1 MEKPNSKIVM
11 DGLLEVFPDGRIF
24 RFRSDGGK
32 VAVPITRTGSF
43 SVMVLG
49 KQKHY
54 YARRVIAEAYIP
66 NPENKPY
73 VSNIDGNP
81 RNNAVENLMW
91 TSKSEQVKKMVQTRK
106 TICTICGK
114 ETCSKDRI
122 CGECKAREK
131 ALDKIKENAA
141 ARRERIDKEME
152 SADMQL
158 LTPLERQTVELRQK
172 YLTYDEIAAI
182 MGCTRQCI
190 EQRLRRVRKKNE
202 IGYKPRKMQ
211 INKTTSLKNRIARAR
226 CEKECLLNQL
236 NDVQREIS
244 FLEKELSYLTG
255 ENKETPVA
263 GTARESR

>member
-1 MEKPNSKIVM
+1 MENLNSKIVM
-11 DGLLEVFPDGRIF
+11 DGLLEVFPDGHIF
-24 RFRSDGGK
+24 RFRPDGGK
-32 VAVPITRTGSF
+32 VPVPITRNGSF

-66 NPENKPY
+66 NPENKIY

-91 TSKSEQVKKMVQTRK
+91 TSKSEQVKKMVQAK
-106 TICTICGK
+106 KSICTICGK
-114 ETCSKDRI
+114 ETCSRDQI
-122 CGECKAREK
+122 CQECKAREK
-131 ALDKIKENAA
+131 ASNKIKENAA
-141 ARRERIDKEME
+141 ARQERIDREME
-152 SADMQL
+152 CIDMQL
-158 LTPLERQTVELRQK
+158 LTPLEYQTVKLRQK

-190 EQRLRRVRKKNE
+190 DQRLKKARKKSE
-202 IGYKPRKMQ
+202 IGYKPKKMR
-211 INKTTSLKNRIARAR
+211 INKITALKNRIVRAR

-236 NDVQREIS
+236 GDVQEEIS
-244 FLEKELSYLTG
+244 FLEKELWYLTG
-255 ENKETPVA
+255 ENEETPAA